1 MATPSTIARGRNVV
15 HGLQHQTQQP
25 WTNTHA
31 AASQFAASPRCV
43 SGSRARPTRAGGCS
57 KQKGHAAAPQLQAVQ
72 RPAQAP
78 STAACLHCQLPWLSS
93 CCGLA
98 CRHNCK
104 SHACRLTLITGCWRS
119 CRPHQYSCC
128 CAPDRAVRRQ
138 GQRCYQREIDVRH
151 TPAAAAAPAAPAT
164 CI

>member
-43 SGSRARPTRAGGCS
+43 CQVLGRVPPEDAANKNATLPRPSCRQFRGRHRCQALL
-57 KQKGHAAAPQLQAVQ
+57 HACTV
-72 RPAQAP
+72 
-78 STAACLHCQLPWLSS
+78 S
-93 CCGLA
+93 CHGLA
-98 CRHNCK
+98 CRHNCN
-104 SHACRLTLITGCWRS
+104 SHACRLTLIAGCWRS
-119 CRPHQYSCC
+119 CRRHQHSCCCC

-138 GQRCYQREIDVRH
+138 GQRCYQREIYVRH
-151 TPAAAAAPAAPAT
+151 TPAAAAPAPAT